1 MDIKTWEGEKSA
13 AGGGRRYADIE
24 LEGSEASIS
33 SSSTI
38 EMREEEI
45 ELPRSECSCAV
56 GISLIIVS

>member
-13 AGGGRRYADIE
+13 ATGGRWYTDIE

-33 SSSTI
+33 SSSAI
-38 EMREEEI
+38 EMRDEEI
-45 ELPRSECSCAV
+45 ELPRSEYNCAV